1 MNKKVLIIS
10 ASPRKNGNSDR
21 LCDEFKRGAMETGNE
36 TEKIF
41 LGDHKIGFCHGCGFC
56 ANGGVCVQK
65 DDMKEIL
72 EKMIQSDVIVFAT
85 PTYFY
90 TMDGQMKTFLD
101 RTVARYQ
108 EISNKE
114 FYFIVTAWDPEPTHL
129 ERVVEEFRGY
139 TDCLNNPIEKGILL
153 AGGVT
158 DKTDVLKTD
167 YMATA
172 YQFGKGV

>member
-1 MNKKVLIIS
+1 MQKKVLIIS

-21 LCDEFKRGAMETGNE
+21 LCEEFKRGAMEGGNE

-41 LGDHKIGFCHGCGFC
+41 LGDHKIGFCQGCGFC
-56 ANGGVCVQK
+56 AKSGVCVQK
-65 DDMKEIL
+65 DDMKTLL
-72 EKMIQSDVIVFAT
+72 EKMVHSDVIVLAT

-101 RTVARYQ
+101 RTVPSYQ
-108 EISNKE
+108 EISGKE
-114 FYFIVTAWDPEPTHL
+114 FYFIITAWDPDPTHL
-129 ERVVEEFRGY
+129 KRVVEEFRGY

-153 AGGVT
+153 ANGVT

-167 YMATA
+167 YMAIA
-172 YQFGKGV
+172 YQFGKEA